1 MRISLQSRRM
11 ASGAGLERGSPAR
24 REMVWPWLV
33 GFGVLCVLSLA
44 IVVCVYPESSLA
56 HATPTIFDEDE
67 PVESAGLVLELLSG
81 IGFIV
86 VAMRGAGRG
95 WAVLGGLCL
104 IGAGDDF
111 GWGTRQFHLPQPW
124 VLGEQVDGVHDII
137 PIAKHVYVY
146 YLSREARTPTLIAL
160 ALVVGVAGALAVT
173 WLVRHRARAAA
184 WWAGARHNA
193 SVWLAVMAVGL
204 DGLAQTFDS
213 GLFYT
218 AYFRQEPLPP
228 LAAWVRSLPSIEVE
242 ESMELLGGLGLTLA
256 AGLLLWRT
264 RRKPDES

>member
-1 MRISLQSRRM
+1 MRVSLPLKRM

-33 GFGVLCVLSLA
+33 GFGALCLVSLA
-44 IVVCVYPESSLA
+44 IVVYVYPESPLA

-67 PVESAGLVLELLSG
+67 LVESAGLVLELLSG

-86 VAMRGAGRG
+86 AAIRGAGRG

-111 GWGTRQFHLPQPW
+111 GWGTRQFHLPQLW
-124 VLGEQVDGVHDII
+124 VLDEQVDGVHDII
-137 PIAKHVYVY
+137 PIAKRVYVH
-146 YLSREARTPTLIAL
+146 YLPREARTPTLIAL
-160 ALVVGVAGALAVT
+160 ALIVGVVGALAAA
-173 WLVRHRARAAA
+173 WLVRHRALAAA
-184 WWAGARHNA
+184 WWAGARHNT
-193 SVWLAVMAVGL
+193 SVWLAVIAVGL
-204 DGLAQTFDS
+204 DGLAQAFDS

-228 LAAWVRSLPSIEVE
+228 LAAWVRSLPSMEVE
-242 ESMELLGGLGLTLA
+242 ESMELLGGLGMALA

-264 RRKPDES
+264 RRKLDES